1 MAEDGQEKTEA
12 PTGKRLDEA
21 KQKGQVPRSKEMGTA
36 VVLMTGIIGLYMVA
50 HQLGA
55 ALVSVYTKN
64 FSLTREEVFDPQL
77 MIQALITSIG
87 SLIFPLV
94 SLFFIM
100 ILAAVIGNLVL
111 GGFNVSSEAM
121 MPKFSKLNPMS
132 GLKRMMGVQSLVEL
146 LKSIGKVTFIA
157 LFAWSLIM
165 GQLPHIL
172 DLGQRQFPFAIYD
185 ALEICLWAALGIC
198 CALIPI
204 VAIDVPFQIWNHSHQ
219 LRMTKQ
225 EIKDEYKYAECKPE
239 VK

>member
-1 MAEDGQEKTEA
+1 MAEEGQEKTEA

-64 FSLTREEVFDPQL
+64 FSLTREEIFDPQL
-77 MIQALITSIG
+77 MIQALVTSIG

-94 SLFFIM
+94 SLFFII

-146 LKSIGKVTFIA
+146 LKSIG
-157 LFAWSLIM
+157 
-165 GQLPHIL
+165 
-172 DLGQRQFPFAIYD
+172 
-185 ALEICLWAALGIC
+185 
-198 CALIPI
+198 
-204 VAIDVPFQIWNHSHQ
+204 
-219 LRMTKQ
+219 
-225 EIKDEYKYAECKPE
+225 
-239 VK
+239 